1 MIRFGYHFSVID
13 SYCGPRP
20 ENNYIRFRFKGGGA
34 AMDRRVLRL
43 AFISRVLGRS
53 GFSISTRGD
62 LLDARF
68 LRSEETETLKR
79 LTELGYMMG
88 VTKLMDMG
96 LTDPSQVDILV
107 EEFLQHRKQDD

>member
-34 AMDRRVLRL
+34 AMDQRILRL
-43 AFISRVLGRS
+43 AFISRVLGRF
-53 GFSISTRGD
+53 GFSISTKGD

-68 LRSEETETLKR
+68 SRNGETETLKH
-79 LTELGYMMG
+79 LTEIGTLMG
-88 VTKLMDMG
+88 ITKLMDMG
-96 LTDPSQVDILV
+96 LTDHSQVDVLV
-107 EEFLQHRKQDD
+107 EEFLKNKKPE

>member
-1 MIRFGYHFSVID
+1 
-13 SYCGPRP
+13 
-20 ENNYIRFRFKGGGA
+20 
-34 AMDRRVLRL
+34 MDRRVLRL
-43 AFISRVLGRS
+43 AFISRVLARS

-68 LRSEETETLKR
+68 LRSEETETLKQ
-79 LTELGYMMG
+79 LTEIGYMMG

-96 LTDPSQVDILV
+96 LTDLSQVDVLV